1 MSGLRPGPAVRQVAL
16 PVMDTGRGSGLRR
29 LWRAGL
35 RVLIAGLLLAAW
47 QLATMAAASP
57 YFPPPT
63 AIAARMRE
71 TWLSGPPQRLFLS
84 ADAVANV
91 LPSVGRMAAGWSL
104 AVAGGVGLGLLLGR
118 SPRALDYV
126 NPVLRLARATPPATL
141 VPVFIAIFHL
151 GTRMEVATIAFG
163 ACWPILVNAVDG
175 ARSIDAVRV
184 ETALVYRLGPA
195 RRLWYLILP
204 ASLPQIFA
212 GLRVSV
218 ALALILM
225 VLSELVG
232 GSDGI
237 GYALNLAQ
245 QSFDMPGLWA
255 AIVLT
260 GALGYA
266 CNAALLLVER
276 GALAWHRA
284 SGHPAG

>member
-1 MSGLRPGPAVRQVAL
+1 MSGLRPDLPARQAMAVSA
-16 PVMDTGRGSGLRR
+16 DGRRAAGGRRMLR
-29 LWRAGL
+29 LGV
-35 RVLIAGLLLAAW
+35 RVLIAGVLLAAW
-47 QLATMAAASP
+47 QLATSAAASP

-63 AIAARMRE
+63 AIVARMRQ
-71 TWLSGPPQRLFLS
+71 TWLGGPPQRLFLS

-91 LPSVGRMAAGWSL
+91 LPSVGRLAAGWSIAL
-104 AVAGGVGLGLLLGR
+104 VGGVGFGLLLGR
-118 SPRALDYV
+118 SPRTLDYL

-151 GTRMEVATIAFG
+151 GARMEVATIAFG
-163 ACWPILVNAVDG
+163 ACWPILVNAIEG
-175 ARSIDAVRV
+175 ARRIDAVRV
-184 ETALVYRLGPA
+184 ETALVYRLGPL
-195 RRLWYLILP
+195 RRLCYLILP

-212 GLRVSV
+212 GLRVST

-237 GYALNLAQ
+237 GYALNTAQ

-260 GALGYA
+260 GLLGYA
-266 CNAALLLVER
+266 CNAALLAVER

-284 SGHPAG
+284 SGHPAD